1 MAKKSSYMSDN
12 QDVREM
18 TKEIQSIG
26 MKHGVSTVFNDFL
39 LMSAYAISN
48 VFDKVH
54 YEEREK
60 EYLRVVKK
68 YSKEGLNKMAELH
81 AKLVCAL
88 EKTMYNKDLL
98 GELFA
103 SLNQGNSSNGQ
114 FFTPMHISVLM
125 AKMLLQKPIE
135 DVETKGY
142 ITISE
147 PTCGSGGMVIAT
159 ANVLN
164 EEGYNPTTSMCVCA
178 VDIDIRCAM
187 MTYIQ
192 LSYLGIPAVVIHGDT
207 LSAKE
212 FTRFYTPVYILNNWI
227 WREQM
232 SITDTT
238 CLDDE
243 KLKCMLEPV
252 CAVMKYGFGEEKK
265 ANEQS

>member
-1 MAKKSSYMSDN
+1 
-12 QDVREM
+12 
-18 TKEIQSIG
+18 
-26 MKHGVSTVFNDFL
+26 
-39 LMSAYAISN
+39 
-48 VFDKVH
+48 
-54 YEEREK
+54 
-60 EYLRVVKK
+60 
-68 YSKEGLNKMAELH
+68 
-81 AKLVCAL
+81 
-88 EKTMYNKDLL
+88 
-98 GELFA
+98 
-103 SLNQGNSSNGQ
+103 
-114 FFTPMHISVLM
+114 
-125 AKMLLQKPIE
+125 
-135 DVETKGY
+135 
-142 ITISE
+142 
-147 PTCGSGGMVIAT
+147 
-159 ANVLN
+159 
-164 EEGYNPTTSMCVCA
+164 MCVCA